1 MKKLF
6 PLLLAFILLLCG
18 CTDSILS
25 PKPTLPDF
33 SGGYTFTAKISGDAD
48 CTILMTRIGVNNWT
62 AEFTEPYA
70 LTGTKLTCN
79 GGRLEASYGEFVCG
93 GYSEGWDKTDLY
105 RIISALECA
114 ANDSGSITVTETADG
129 LKCAGVCSAGGFTLT
144 VTDGMLSEIAMDST
158 GTKALITD
166 WVFNS
171 L

>member
-1 MKKLF
+1 MKKLI

-18 CTDSILS
+18 CNSTILS
-25 PKPTLPDF
+25 PKPTFPDL
-33 SGGYTFTAKISGDAD
+33 SGNYSFTAQISGDTS
-48 CTILMTRIGVNNWT
+48 CTVMMTRKGVNQWT

-70 LTGTKLTCN
+70 LTGTKLTCDN
-79 GGRLEASYGEFVCG
+79 GRLEVAYGQFACG

-144 VTDGMLSEIAMDST
+144 VSNGMLSEIAMDST
-158 GTKALITD
+158 GTKAVITD